1 MGKAALA
8 RDRMTKVDELRRS
21 CGHIDVTHCWLLL
34 LLLQV
39 LGHQPASVQG
49 QRHFC

>member
-1 MGKAALA
+1 
-8 RDRMTKVDELRRS
+8 
-21 CGHIDVTHCWLLL
+21 VTYGWLLLLL

-49 QRHFC
+49 QWHLC